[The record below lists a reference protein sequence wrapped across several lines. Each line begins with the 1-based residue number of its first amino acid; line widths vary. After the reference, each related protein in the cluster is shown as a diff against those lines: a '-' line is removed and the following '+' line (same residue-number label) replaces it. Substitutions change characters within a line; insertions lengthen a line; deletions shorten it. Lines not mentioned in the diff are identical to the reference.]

1 MNTDSFYQGIRL
13 GAIIRL
19 INYNIAGYSEY
30 TPILFISFDSV
41 VQLQVAWVL
50 ISKHGSIGRDIIC
63 SFHNM
68 NSRAYKS
75 SSPRKSKMSALRFSS
90 PLSF

>member
-19 INYNIAGYSEY
+19 INYNKAGYSEY

-41 VQLQVAWVL
+41 STTNFKSFAT
-50 ISKHGSIGRDIIC
+50 KESI
-63 SFHNM
+63 
-68 NSRAYKS
+68 
-75 SSPRKSKMSALRFSS
+75 
-90 PLSF
+90 

>member
-19 INYNIAGYSEY
+19 INYNKAGYSEY

-41 VQLQVAWVL
+41 
-50 ISKHGSIGRDIIC
+50 SIGRDIIC

-68 NSRAYKS
+68 NSRAYSSLRS
-75 SSPRKSKMSALRFSS
+75 SSPRRSKMSALRFSS